1 MHGTGF
7 LAIWSDLAPED
18 ETDWV
23 HWMTREHSSER
34 VGIEGFLGCRI
45 YRALGTTVNRYL
57 ILYDLERPEVVGG
70 AQYLARLNAPTP
82 WSQRITPRLRNFVR
96 GGGRVVA
103 TAGIGQGGTL
113 AVWRLQKQPEWDA
126 DAVRKEI
133 AALDRIVAARILVT
147 DLEQSSIK
155 TREKNMRSGDASFA
169 SLLLIEGLDENAV
182 RHALWRLRSLA
193 LRHDA
198 DVIEDQPLYNPV
210 FGLQRP
216 PAFAPTHRTA
226 HL

>member
-1 MHGTGF
+1 MHGNGF

-18 ETDWV
+18 ETDWA